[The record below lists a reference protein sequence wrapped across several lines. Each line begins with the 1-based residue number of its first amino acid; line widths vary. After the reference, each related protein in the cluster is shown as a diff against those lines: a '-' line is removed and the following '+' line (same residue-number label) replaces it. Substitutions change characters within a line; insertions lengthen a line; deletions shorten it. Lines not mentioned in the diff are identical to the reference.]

1 MPDIFCTCLYTTFVG
16 KSVSNL
22 STVLEFLF
30 SAIIAVSGITLNCEF
45 LKKLR
50 EEKKKTPLNRKGNVI
65 EPIMRWFC
73 VVQIIYWPYHL
84 LFFWIMFNEII
95 PSEQMNGWWCNATM
109 QIAVKFGRMIVSYNS
124 LFIAIIRYIYIVHH
138 QKSNQWEF
146 EKVGRFFQIASIAVP
161 IAMESVGVL
170 TNYTPVDPE
179 YTTQRTFTEC
189 IDFYQGLNSTNGI
202 NISKPSSVEWTL
214 NYVPESVVLGIYY
227 AYNFITAVVFLN
239 LIEGFCYIR
248 IHQTISR

>member
-84 LFFWIMFNEII
+84 LFFRTIHNEII

-109 QIAVKFGRMIVSYNS
+109 QIGVRFGRMIVGYNS
-124 LFIAIIRYIYIVHH
+124 LFVALIRYIYIVHH

-146 EKVGRFFQIASIAVP
+146 EKVGRLFQIASIAVP
-161 IAMESVGVL
+161 IAMESTVYFQL
-170 TNYTPVDPE
+170 LS
-179 YTTQRTFTEC
+179 R
-189 IDFYQGLNSTNGI
+189 IHNSTCI
-202 NISKPSSVEWTL
+202 
-214 NYVPESVVLGIYY
+214 
-227 AYNFITAVVFLN
+227 
-239 LIEGFCYIR
+239 
-248 IHQTISR
+248 Q